1 MKTQSAKPR
10 FPANSGGSGHSTL
23 HGRKLTITQ
32 VVWVAVYLVAVTLFV
47 VGLPLLY
54 DLYQE
59 LRIYPPVDRDAVH
72 AYLIQLGLSVDL
84 FAAYWLALSIIH
96 AVAYFTVAAVVFW
109 RKSDEPMGLFVGL
122 LLVLYGATFWGTTYV
137 VGAIHPLLEL
147 LNHFLESLALGM
159 LFLLFFIFP
168 NGRFVPRWT
177 RWPAGVLFTATVLS
191 GLFPTSP
198 YYIDNWPFFAYAL
211 FLSGWLLMGVY
222 AQIYRYLRVSSS
234 AQRQQT
240 KWVLFGCTA
249 ALAGFIGVMSIDT
262 LLPLARPESRVLADL
277 VENAVVFGL
286 MLIIPI
292 SFGVAILRFHLWEID
307 LVINRT
313 LVYGSLTAMLA
324 LVYLGGVAATEALFR
339 TLTSQERQPQLAIV
353 VSTLVIAALFNPL
366 RRSIQSFIDRS
377 FYRRKYD
384 ARKTL
389 EAFST
394 TLRDATDLNALT
406 DDLVGVVKK
415 TMQPA
420 QVSVWLHPDPALKDK
435 RKKRAAIRESG
446 HDEE

>member
-1 MKTQSAKPR
+1 MKTQSAKLR
-10 FPANSGGSGHSTL
+10 VPANSGGSGHYTL
-23 HGRKLTITQ
+23 HGRRLTIIQ
-32 VVWVAVYLVAVTLFV
+32 VVWVAVSLVVVTLFIA
-47 VGLPLLY
+47 GLPLLY

-59 LRIYPPVDRDAVH
+59 LRIYLPVDREAVH

-109 RKSDEPMGLFVGL
+109 RKSEEPMALFVAL
-122 LLVLYGATFWGTTYV
+122 LLVLLGATFWGSTDLL
-137 VGAIHPLLEL
+137 GNIHPLLEL
-147 LNHFLESLALGM
+147 LNQFLESLALGM
-159 LFLLFFIFP
+159 LFLLFVIFP

-177 RWPAGVLFTATVLS
+177 RWPAGVLFTAMVLPS
-191 GLFPTSP
+191 LFPTSP
-198 YYIDNWPFFAYAL
+198 YYVDNWPFLAYAL

-234 AQRQQT
+234 VQRQQT

-249 ALAGFIGVMSIDT
+249 ALAGFIGVMIIDT
-262 LLPLARPESRVLADL
+262 LLPLTRPESRLLADL

-292 SFGVAILRFHLWEID
+292 SFGGAILRFHLWEID

-324 LVYLGGVAATEALFR
+324 LVYVGGVTSTEALFR

-389 EAFST
+389 ETFSAQ
-394 TLRDATDLNALT
+394 LRDETNLDALG
-406 DDLVGVVKK
+406 DDLVGVVRE

-420 QVSVWLHPDPALKDK
+420 HVSLWLRPDTDSKSRQTSSTLIH
-435 RKKRAAIRESG
+435 RNS
-446 HDEE
+446 